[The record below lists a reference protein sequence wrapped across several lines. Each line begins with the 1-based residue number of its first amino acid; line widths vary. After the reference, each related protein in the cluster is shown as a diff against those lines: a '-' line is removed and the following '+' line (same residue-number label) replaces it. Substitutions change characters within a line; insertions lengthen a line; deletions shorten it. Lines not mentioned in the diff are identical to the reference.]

1 MDLSSLNNAMNT
13 LINRTQTYLDN
24 LPELNFATYE
34 QQLDIPYVSN
44 QYSRI
49 VELYSNLLKL
59 QTDIQYFIS
68 QCNKIVKLMPGNTTL
83 EKTQINKVK
92 TAISLVKEVAE
103 PLDIERDRLKTVEMF
118 YRSLFN
124 RKDI

>member
-49 VELYSNLLKL
+49 VELYSNLLSQSIDSIINIKEEN
-59 QTDIQYFIS
+59 DI
-68 QCNKIVKLMPGNTTL
+68 
-83 EKTQINKVK
+83 
-92 TAISLVKEVAE
+92 
-103 PLDIERDRLKTVEMF
+103 D
-118 YRSLFN
+118 SLFRAGGTTMLKN
-124 RKDI
+124 NIKGLEDFELITFMVVI

>member
-34 QQLDIPYVSN
+34 QQLDVPYVSN

-83 EKTQINKVK
+83 EKAQINKVK

>member
-59 QTDIQYFIS
+59 ITEVQFFTS
-68 QCNKIVKLMPGNTTL
+68 QCSKIAKLLSGNSNL
-83 EKTQINKVK
+83 ERAQQAKVK
-92 TAISLVKEVAE
+92 SALSLVKEVAS
-103 PLDIERDRLKTVEMF
+103 PLETERDRLKTIEMF
-118 YRSLFN
+118 YRALYTKRDF
-124 RKDI
+124 